1 MQSNALSSNRW
12 RFLYTEMPHLIL
24 SPYVLAGTRA
34 IIPDARSTRLV
45 EQRISKILQSHS
57 SDVKYFYLSNN
68 IHCSFE
74 FITPGSCQFKRRK
87 VSNWLRCVARKN
99 VERLFLQYSYQ
110 CQIPPP
116 ALFSCSRLTKLT
128 LSCCILTTFPT
139 NFAGFKHLTKCRL
152 IYTELTDDSLAR
164 FVSYCP
170 LLLKLKL
177 RDCVGLQRP
186 VISSLTLT
194 DLYLRDRRLGYSEV
208 IPEYLT
214 VNCPNIKTLDAIADE
229 LRVNGTAF
237 YEFSSL
243 IRGLDFDFG
252 SNLIELSLYVAV
264 VLWRRNFSVDRFL
277 EVVGTLRSL
286 KVLRIECFGCAR
298 SFNRKGVA
306 IPLLNLLSRLPNLER
321 FQLRGKM
328 YLVIHE

>member
-1 MQSNALSSNRW
+1 M
-12 RFLYTEMPHLIL
+12 M
-24 SPYVLAGTRA
+24 
-34 IIPDARSTRLV
+34 
-45 EQRISKILQSHS
+45 
-57 SDVKYFYLSNN
+57 
-68 IHCSFE
+68 
-74 FITPGSCQFKRRK
+74 
-87 VSNWLRCVARKN
+87 
-99 VERLFLQYSYQ
+99 
-110 CQIPPP
+110 
-116 ALFSCSRLTKLT
+116 
-128 LSCCILTTFPT
+128 
-139 NFAGFKHLTKCRL
+139 
-152 IYTELTDDSLAR
+152 
-164 FVSYCP
+164 
-170 LLLKLKL
+170 
-177 RDCVGLQRP
+177 
-186 VISSLTLT
+186 
-194 DLYLRDRRLGYSEV
+194 
-208 IPEYLT
+208 PEYLT